1 MFYFFDFAMKLHK
14 PELITYVNENCLAIV
29 EDKLI
34 FNNDET
40 LSYPKDKIFNLVVGS
55 IAMIK

>member
-34 FNNDET
+34 FIKDKT
-40 LSYPKDKIFNLVVGS
+40 LSYQRIRFLILLWVQ
-55 IAMIK
+55 